1 MSLGQT
7 LSGFWR
13 SLQGDFFRGL
23 RSSWVRSARGIGA
36 LSPCSSLRGSRASF
50 PISVVW
56 PVEDR
61 AALARAFIAKA
72 VFDVPTTRGLIE
84 RLEADKT
91 LRRLCGWTWHGE
103 IPSEATF
110 SRAFAEFSERSLPA
124 RVHEALIKQTLGDHL
139 AGHVSRD
146 ATAIEAREKLCSR
159 SPRRR
164 RRRPPPQGARSGPG
178 RSAA

>member
-1 MSLGQT
+1 M
-7 LSGFWR
+7 
-13 SLQGDFFRGL
+13 
-23 RSSWVRSARGIGA
+23 
-36 LSPCSSLRGSRASF
+36 
-50 PISVVW
+50 
-56 PVEDR
+56 
-61 AALARAFIAKA
+61 
-72 VFDVPTTRGLIE
+72 FDVPTTRGLIE

-146 ATAIEAREKLCSR
+146 ATAIEAREKLQPKPKAETAAAAPAR
-159 SPRRR
+159 GEERPREERR
-164 RRRPPPQGARSGPG
+164 VKRQLKMTLPQMLNDLPTACDVGTKRNAKGHTTSWIGYKLLLTEAF
-178 RSAA
+178 RSAAS